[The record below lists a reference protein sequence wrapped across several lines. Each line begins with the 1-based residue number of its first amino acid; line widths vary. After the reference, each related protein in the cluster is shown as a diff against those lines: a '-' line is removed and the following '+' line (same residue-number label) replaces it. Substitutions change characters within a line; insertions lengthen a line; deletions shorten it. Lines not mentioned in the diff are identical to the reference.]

1 MAKGR
6 NSEPGPI
13 TQAIADIINARMGY
27 LRTNK
32 ARVAEATGIPR
43 TTLGYIIDGTNVYDI
58 EQLDKV
64 CQALDV
70 EIEDVLE
77 AAAAKTAH
85 RVIDSGVRP
94 IVKR

>member
-1 MAKGR
+1 MAKGK
-6 NSEPGPI
+6 NSDPGPL
-13 TQAIADIINARMGY
+13 TEAIADIIRARMAI

-43 TTLGYIIDGTNVYDI
+43 TTLGYIIDGSRVYDI

-64 CQALDV
+64 CQSLDI

-77 AAAAKTAH
+77 GAANKSAH
-85 RVIDSGVRP
+85 RVIDSGIRP
-94 IVKR
+94 ISRK